1 MRRVL
6 AHCWRETRPRKEV
19 ASKQL
24 MMNQMVEYLELY
36 TFWYN
41 FHPFLSKKKKKMST
55 GNIPNLRQRPRA
67 LPPFKR
73 RW

>member
-24 MMNQMVEYLELY
+24 MMNQMVECPELY

-41 FHPFLSKKKKKMST
+41 FHLLADRKKRKKKRKRQGKFPEPTPQAKST
-55 GNIPNLRQRPRA
+55 PLI
-67 LPPFKR
+67 
-73 RW
+73 